1 MHEPGSLAKP
11 RVVTHVEKTMC
22 WFRKMKEARA
32 PGPSAMAT
40 SFFLLSCLGLE
51 HCRLVLLWHLVRV
64 PSHGAETCVCVCVY
78 VSDCV

>member
-22 WFRKMKEARA
+22 RFRKMKESRA

-40 SFFLLSCLGLE
+40 SFFLLE
-51 HCRLVLLWHLVRV
+51 HCMLVLLWHLMRV
-64 PSHGAETCVCVCVY
+64 PSHEAEMCVCVCVC
-78 VSDCV
+78 VCVCDCV